1 MEKVGRNWI
10 WKLFGKNPQL
20 QLSSNRVAKD
30 RYFVPQTK
38 LVLIPTLQYGEDFGS
53 ILLWSLSPSLSSS
66 FLFFESETYKMSIP
80 MGQEI

>member
-1 MEKVGRNWI
+1 MNMEII
-10 WKLFGKNPQL
+10 WKEPQL
-20 QLSSNRVAKD
+20 HLSSNRVAKD

-38 LVLIPTLQYGEDFGS
+38 LVLIPTLQYREDFGS
-53 ILLWSLSPSLSSS
+53 ILLRSLSPSLSSS